1 MNNQTPEQLARDNI
15 DNLLKQSG
23 WVIQSKNN
31 INLNDGLGQ
40 AIREYQTDV
49 GYADYILFV
58 NKIAVGVIEAK
69 KEGDGYKLTVVE
81 EQTKGYATSK
91 LKWINNSEPLPF
103 LYESTGVV
111 TRFTDLRDP
120 KPRSHEIFIFH
131 RPETIQE
138 WLFQNTSLRHRLQ
151 SFPDLNPKG
160 LRNCQISA
168 IHKLEESFKNNRPR
182 ALIQMATGSGKTFT
196 SITAIYR
203 LLKYGDAKRILF
215 LVDTR
220 NLGEQAEQ
228 EMMSYL
234 PNDDNRKFTELYT
247 VQRLQSSYVAKD
259 VQVCISTIH
268 LIFKK

>member
-31 INLNDGLGQ
+31 INLNEGLGQ

-103 LYESTGVV
+103 
-111 TRFTDLRDP
+111 
-120 KPRSHEIFIFH
+120 
-131 RPETIQE
+131 
-138 WLFQNTSLRHRLQ
+138 
-151 SFPDLNPKG
+151 
-160 LRNCQISA
+160 
-168 IHKLEESFKNNRPR
+168 
-182 ALIQMATGSGKTFT
+182 
-196 SITAIYR
+196 
-203 LLKYGDAKRILF
+203 
-215 LVDTR
+215 
-220 NLGEQAEQ
+220 
-228 EMMSYL
+228 
-234 PNDDNRKFTELYT
+234 
-247 VQRLQSSYVAKD
+247 
-259 VQVCISTIH
+259 
-268 LIFKK
+268 